1 MATVTVLLKK
11 NKPGAD
17 GSLPV
22 YLRISDGDGHR
33 FLSLGVRVPPSK
45 WDEAKGRVRKSYKEA
60 EEINAHISKRLS
72 EVESE
77 MLRRKWSGDEA
88 SAAELKAAV
97 DSADTAGDVFAYA
110 TAWSEDL
117 TRQGRIYY
125 RKRIDS
131 VMNKLKEFTGSPLPF
146 ERLTPK
152 LLQRYQAHLLGKLK
166 NSPNTAVVNFSI
178 IRTLVRRAVKEGILE
193 PGMNPFLRFSPVKQT
208 KPSRTKLTVEE
219 IKRIENL
226 KLPRGSVTDVTRDA
240 FLFSLYCAG
249 IRFGDL
255 ARLRWSAIVPDGDD
269 ERLDYRMSKTGAR
282 KSVRLVPK
290 AAKIL
295 KKYRPKGEADPDAFV
310 FPLLDGYD
318 ITTPEDTVRAIS
330 SRNVVVNAELKEIA
344 TKAKIH
350 RAVSF
355 HVSRHSFADLAR
367 RRGADVYKISQA
379 LGHSNL
385 KVTQTYLA
393 GFDDGAADEV
403 VGDVINW

>member
-11 NKPGAD
+11 NKPDSNGT
-17 GSLPV
+17 LPV
-22 YLRISDGDGHR
+22 YLRISDASGHR
-33 FLSLGVRVPPSK
+33 FMSLGVRVPPSK
-45 WDEAKGRVRKSYKEA
+45 WDEAKGRVRRSYKES
-60 EEINAHISKRLS
+60 EEINAHISQRLS
-72 EVESE
+72 EVEAE
-77 MLRRKWSGDEA
+77 MLRRKWSGDDA
-88 SAAELKAAV
+88 TADELKAAV
-97 DSADTAGDVFAYA
+97 DSVDTAGDVFAYA

-117 TRQGRIYY
+117 GRQGRIYY

-131 VMNKLKEFTGSPLPF
+131 VMNKLKKFTGSPLSF

-152 LLQRYQAHLLGKLK
+152 LLQRYQDYLLGTLK

-178 IRTLVRRAVKEGILE
+178 IRTLARRAVKEGILE

-219 IKRIENL
+219 IQAIEKL
-226 KLPRGSVTDVTRDA
+226 RLPRGSMIDVTRDT

-255 ARLRWSAIVPDGDD
+255 VSLRWEAIARDGDA

-290 AAKIL
+290 AAAIL
-295 KKYRPKGEADPDAFV
+295 DKYRPDGEVDAERLV
-310 FPLLDGYD
+310 FPLLEGYELS
-318 ITTPEDTVRAIS
+318 TPEAIVRATS
-330 SRNVVVNAELKEIA
+330 SRNVVVNAQLKMIAKQAEI
-344 TKAKIH
+344 
-350 RAVSF
+350 RRPVSF

-367 RRGADVYKISQA
+367 RRGADVYKISKA

-403 VGDVINW
+403 VSEVLNW